1 MQAGAG
7 LNIVSYS
14 QEKAFGFKF
23 IVGLLVIYSFLIR
36 SGNTDESRCTVFVC
50 TEHDE

>member
-23 IVGLLVIYSFLIR
+23 IVGLLVFLFIF
-36 SGNTDESRCTVFVC
+36 NKIWQ
-50 TEHDE
+50 H